1 VVARGDAV
9 TALAGFERF
18 ESRDFD
24 VGDGVRIHARVGGDA
39 AHPPVLLLHGYPQT
53 HVIWHKVASRLAQRH
68 HVVCAD
74 LRGYGDS
81 SKPAGAADH
90 ANYSKRAMAA
100 DMATVMRA
108 LGHEHFALVGHDRG
122 GRVAHRLAVDHPGAV
137 ARLCVIDISPTL
149 TMYDRTDFAFAQAY
163 WHWFFLTQP
172 SPLPEAM
179 LAADPKRFLRGFL
192 AGLGN
197 DASTFAPAAVAAYE
211 RCWATPEGLHASCED
226 YRASAGI
233 DLVHD
238 RASDA
243 AGNRV
248 RCPMLVLWGDR
259 GVVGRLFD
267 PLADWRAKCDA
278 DVRGAALAAGH
289 FIPEEVPDALL
300 AALLPFLDA

>member
-1 VVARGDAV
+1 V
-9 TALAGFERF
+9 TAVPGFEGF
-18 ESRDFD
+18 EARDFD
-24 VGDGVRIHARVGGDA
+24 VGGGVRIHARVSRDA
-39 AHPPVLLLHGYPQT
+39 GADVARPPVLLLHGYPQT
-53 HVIWHKVASRLAQRH
+53 HVIWHKVAARLATRRR
-68 HVVCAD
+68 VVCAD

-100 DMATVMRA
+100 DLVEVMRL
-108 LGHEHFALVGHDRG
+108 LGHERFALVGHDRG
-122 GRVAHRLAVDHPGAV
+122 GRVAHRLAVDHPRAV
-137 ARLCVIDISPTL
+137 EKLCVLDISPTL

-172 SPLPEAM
+172 APLPEAM
-179 LAADPKRFLRGFL
+179 LGPQAKRFLRAFL

-197 DASTFAPAAVAAYE
+197 DLATFAPEALAEYE

-233 DLVHD
+233 DLAHD

-243 AGNRV
+243 AGDRV
-248 RCPMLVLWGDR
+248 RCAMLVLWGER

-278 DVRGAALAAGH
+278 AVRGASLRAGH
-289 FIPEEVPDALL
+289 FIPEEVPDALVE
-300 AALLPFLDA
+300 ALVPFLDD